1 MRRARLAGAVVVI
14 GLVAVLAAVA
24 MAAEPEPRA
33 PAQAGDYEV
42 WLIDQTDSQADF
54 GGYLHVFAGADLED
68 ASAPARPETI
78 NLGVQAADLCL
89 QETGANPVRP
99 HMLLFKG
106 GDTLTVEGS
115 RFAILAWVVS
125 GHVTIHDAVTREAI
139 ACLRTSPGAGGAQ
152 QAHAAWPTPDG
163 SAILVSNQNGKQIE
177 RIHADWAART
187 FTWEHD
193 ARLSLFEGS
202 TPSGAARQDP
212 ALRPDNAPI
221 CTRTTRDGR
230 FAFVS
235 LRGGGAFVID
245 HAATPMRIVA
255 EYDRATIDDNGC
267 GQQETGGTMYLNA
280 GAGLPGDRFGHA
292 LYAVDLGELQADANP
307 PNTPAPALVYRR
319 DGEVD
324 AHGVALTKHDKYLLS
339 GDRIQNDVTVVDTR
353 MDAVVGS
360 FSLAGP
366 LSSDPAP
373 DLVDLAPDDQ
383 LAFFALRGPAPL
395 SGGQDAIGAT
405 PGLGIV
411 ELGSGGKDG
420 ELREI
425 ARAPRPV
432 IDPRPP
438 DPHAVAVRLAG

>member
-24 MAAEPEPRA
+24 MAAEPEQRA
-33 PAQAGDYEV
+33 PGERGDYEV
-42 WLIDQTDSQADF
+42 WLIDQTDSQGGF
-54 GGYLHVFAGADLED
+54 GGYLHVFAADDLENP
-68 ASAPARPETI
+68 SAPARPETVD
-78 NLGVQAADLCL
+78 LGAQAADLCL
-89 QETGANPVRP
+89 QSTGANPVRP

-125 GHVTIHDAVTREAI
+125 GHVTIHDASTRKAI
-139 ACLRTSPGAGGAQ
+139 ACLRTSPGENGAR

-163 SAILVSNQNGKQIE
+163 SAILVSNQNGKLIE
-177 RIHADWAART
+177 RIRADWATRT
-187 FTWEHD
+187 FTWEPG
-193 ARLSLFEGS
+193 ARLSLFEGT
-202 TPSGAARQDP
+202 TPSGAPRQDP

-235 LRGGGAFVID
+235 LRGGGAFAID

-255 EYDRATIDDNGC
+255 EYDRSTIDDNGC
-267 GQQETGGTMYLNA
+267 GQQQTGGTMYLNA
-280 GAGLPGDRFGHA
+280 GAGAPGDRFGHA
-292 LYAVDLGELQADANP
+292 LYAVELGELRADANP
-307 PNTPAPALVYRR
+307 PNTPAPTLVYRR

-353 MDAVVGS
+353 KDAVVGS

-373 DLVDLAPDDQ
+373 DLVDLSPDDK

-411 ELGSGGKDG
+411 DLGRGGKDG

-432 IDPRPP
+432 TDPRPP
-438 DPHAVAVRLAG
+438 DPHAVGVRLVR